1 MEILGNKDTRSGFGE
16 GLAELGDE
24 NENVVA
30 LCADLTGSLKMNAFQ
45 NAHPNRFFQ
54 VGIAEANMMSL
65 AAGMTIGGKI
75 PFTGTFANFSTGR
88 VYDQIRQSIAYS
100 KKCKNMCLPCRTYL
114 RRRWR
119 YTSNS

>member
-45 NAHPNRFFQ
+45 NAHPNRFFRL
-54 VGIAEANMMSL
+54 V
-65 AAGMTIGGKI
+65 
-75 PFTGTFANFSTGR
+75 
-88 VYDQIRQSIAYS
+88 
-100 KKCKNMCLPCRTYL
+100 LPKPT
-114 RRRWR
+114 
-119 YTSNS
+119 

>member
-65 AAGMTIGGKI
+65 AAG
-75 PFTGTFANFSTGR
+75 
-88 VYDQIRQSIAYS
+88 
-100 KKCKNMCLPCRTYL
+100 TYL
-114 RRRWR
+114 SSSSLQFSKTKRFLTPIVKQVFIRI
-119 YTSNS
+119 N